1 MHAMWGIGVSLK
13 DQFQDKFN
21 LQLNFLSSKT
31 IEIWIQ
37 MIHTSFDTWF
47 VLVWEITQ
55 IDTL

>member
-1 MHAMWGIGVSLK
+1 MRAMRGIGVSLK

-21 LQLNFLSSKT
+21 LQINFLSSKT

-37 MIHTSFDTWF
+37 MMYTSFDTWF